1 MSAGMSV
8 AMKAVAMMPNDSVF
22 LAGLEQEVEELRV
35 SIEELKLRSSL
46 IDSGNRKA
54 KTAFRLAIEALSRE
68 HKIKSD
74 WYRGLAKCSEGG
86 ATNEAD

>member
-1 MSAGMSV
+1 MRRRMV
-8 AMKAVAMMPNDSVF
+8 ERMPNDSVF

-86 ATNEAD
+86 ATNE

>member
-1 MSAGMSV
+1 MA
-8 AMKAVAMMPNDSVF
+8 NDSVF

-35 SIEELKLRSSL
+35 SIEELKLRASL
-46 IDSGNRKA
+46 IDDGNRKA
-54 KTAFRLAIEALSRE
+54 KTAFRLAVEALSRE

-74 WYRGLAKCSEGG
+74 WYDGLAKCSEGG

>member
-1 MSAGMSV
+1 MLAGMSV
-8 AMKAVAMMPNDSVF
+8 AMKAVARMANDSVF

-86 ATNEAD
+86 ATNE